1 MLGLIRAGLNAQ
13 SWRMYRQLAILSWV
27 SLLLCGCSQ
36 VNAIRL
42 PSENFDHRIKH
53 IVIHYTSQN
62 LQTSLKTLTKKSDN
76 PVSSHY
82 LISSEIRRRGN
93 AQVARLYQLVNE
105 HDRAWHAG
113 ISTWGND
120 RALNYTSIGIE
131 IVNES
136 GCEHPI
142 QQLGN
147 AAAFYSSCKFK
158 PFSRPQIS
166 TLTGLIQN
174 LQKRYPDI
182 KPINI
187 LGHSDIAP
195 DRKIDPGPN
204 FPWKLLFDQGVGTW
218 YDDGDLRYFLD
229 KFSANRPTVL
239 ETQRQLSKI
248 GYAIKLSGEQDRQ
261 SQMVVRAFQARYVPD
276 KFSGILDS
284 TTEAIIFSIA
294 KKYR

>member
-1 MLGLIRAGLNAQ
+1 MLSLIHADSHPQ
-13 SWRMYRQLAILSWV
+13 SQRMLRQVATLAWV
-27 SLLLCGCSQ
+27 FLFLCGCAQ
-36 VNAIRL
+36 INPIQR

-53 IVIHYTSQN
+53 IIIHYTSQD
-62 LQTSLKTLTKKSDN
+62 LQTSLTTLTKSSDY

-82 LISSEIRRRGN
+82 LISSEVRGRGD
-93 AQVARLYQLVNE
+93 AQTALLYQLVNE
-105 HDRAWHAG
+105 QDRAWHAG
-113 ISTWGND
+113 ISIWGDD

-136 GCEHPI
+136 GCELPI

-147 AAAFYSSCKFK
+147 TPAFYSSCAFK
-158 PFSRPQIS
+158 PFSSAQIS
-166 TLTGLIQN
+166 TLTRLIHD

-195 DRKIDPGPN
+195 DRKVDPGPN
-204 FPWKLLFDQGVGTW
+204 FPWKQLFDQGFGTW
-218 YDDGDLRYFLD
+218 YDDDDLRFFLD
-229 KFSANRPTVL
+229 QFTTKRPTVL
-239 ETQRQLSKI
+239 ETQRQLSRI

-261 SQMVVRAFQARYVPD
+261 SQMVVRAFQARYVPEN
-276 KFSGILDS
+276 FSGILDI

>member
-1 MLGLIRAGLNAQ
+1 MLGLIHAGLDAQ
-13 SWRMYRQLAILSWV
+13 SWRMRNQITIILLAN
-27 SLLLCGCSQ
+27 LLLCGCSQ
-36 VNAIRL
+36 ISAIHL

-53 IVIHYTSQN
+53 IVIHYTSQD
-62 LQTSLKTLTKKSDN
+62 LETSLKTLTERSDY
-76 PVSSHY
+76 PVSSHF
-82 LISSEIRRRGN
+82 LISSEIEGHSD
-93 AQVARLYQLVNE
+93 AKKARLYRLVDENN
-105 HDRAWHAG
+105 RAWHAG
-113 ISTWGND
+113 ISSWGKD

-147 AAAFYSSCKFK
+147 AAAFYSSCDFE
-158 PFSRPQIS
+158 PFSTPQIS
-166 TLTGLIQN
+166 TLTDLVHN

-204 FPWKLLFDQGVGTW
+204 FPWKLLFDEGIGTW
-218 YDDGDLRYFLD
+218 YDDNDVSYFLD
-229 KFSANRPTVL
+229 KFATHRPTVF
-239 ETQRQLSKI
+239 ETQTRLHQI
-248 GYAIKLSGEQDRQ
+248 GYAIKITGEQDRQ
-261 SQMVVRAFQARYVPD
+261 SQMVVRAFQARYVPE
-276 KFSGILDS
+276 KFSGILDN

>member
-1 MLGLIRAGLNAQ
+1 MLGFIPAGLNVNDWQ
-13 SWRMYRQLAILSWV
+13 MYRQLAISLWV

-36 VNAIRL
+36 ITAIPL
-42 PSENFDHRIKH
+42 SSENFDHRIKH

-62 LQTSLKTLTKKSDN
+62 LRESLKTLTKTSDY

-82 LISSEIRRRGN
+82 LISSEIKGSDN
-93 AQVARLYQLVNE
+93 AKFAKLYQLVNE

-113 ISTWGND
+113 ISSWEKD

-136 GCEHPI
+136 GCEYPI

-147 AAAFYSSCKFK
+147 SAAFYSSCKFE
-158 PFSRPQIS
+158 PFNQPQIS
-166 TLTGLIQN
+166 TLLALIQDI
-174 LQKRYPDI
+174 QKRYPDI

-204 FPWKLLFDQGVGTW
+204 FPWKLLFEHGIGTW
-218 YDDGDLRYFLD
+218 YDTDDLLYFLD
-229 KFSANRPTVL
+229 KFAANRPTIL
-239 ETQRQLSKI
+239 ETQRQLRRI
-248 GYAIKLSGEQDRQ
+248 GYAIKLSGRQDRQ

-276 KFSGILDS
+276 NFSGVLDQ